1 MFLSKYCVIAV
12 KVMYKIVSYCLRI
25 FKHLFLTYHLGH
37 MLRHF
42 LLILLSIVLFYK
54 KYQADNLD

>member
-12 KVMYKIVSYCLRI
+12 KVMYKIVSYYLRI
-25 FKHLFLTYHLGH
+25 FKHLFLTYHLEH

-42 LLILLSIVLFYK
+42 LLILLSIVPFYK